1 MTKVYLLVSFGRDYD
16 DEYEDDWENVE
27 AVFSS
32 YSAMTTWINVKFEQ
46 VESEFLSSVLPT
58 IPVFDEVYLSGSF
71 KCSEHNEVVG
81 LRYKA
86 YDVIGE
92 VDCKTDKIMFKE
104 N

>member
-1 MTKVYLLVSFGRDYD
+1 MTRVYLLTSFGGDYD
-16 DEYEDDWENVE
+16 DEWENVE

-32 YSAMTTWINVKFEQ
+32 YAAMTTWINGKFEQ
-46 VESEFLSSVLPT
+46 VELEFISNVLPV

-81 LRYKA
+81 LRYKE

-92 VDCKTDKIMFKE
+92 VDCKTDKIVFKE
-104 N
+104 GL

>member
-1 MTKVYLLVSFGRDYD
+1 MRVYLLTSFGGEYD
-16 DEYEDDWENVE
+16 DEWENVE

-32 YSAMTTWINVKFEQ
+32 YTAMTTWIYGKFEQ
-46 VESEFLSSVLPT
+46 MESEFISNVLPV

-71 KCSEHNEVVG
+71 KCLEHNEVVG

-92 VDCKTDKIMFKE
+92 VDCKTDKIVFKE
-104 N
+104 I

>member
-1 MTKVYLLVSFGRDYD
+1 MRIYLLTSFGGEYD
-16 DEYEDDWENVE
+16 DEWENVE

-32 YSAMTTWINVKFEQ
+32 YAAMTTWINGKFEQ
-46 VESEFLSSVLPT
+46 VEEEFISNVLLA
-58 IPVFDEVYLSGSF
+58 IPVLDEAYLSGSF

-92 VDCKTDKIMFKE
+92 VDCKTDKLVFKE

>member
-1 MTKVYLLVSFGRDYD
+1 MRIYLLTSFGGEYD
-16 DEYEDDWENVE
+16 DEWENVE
-27 AVFSS
+27 AVFLS
-32 YSAMTTWINVKFEQ
+32 YAAMTTWINGKFKQ
-46 VESEFLSSVLPT
+46 VEAEFILGVLPA

-92 VDCKTDKIMFKE
+92 VDCKTDKVVFKE